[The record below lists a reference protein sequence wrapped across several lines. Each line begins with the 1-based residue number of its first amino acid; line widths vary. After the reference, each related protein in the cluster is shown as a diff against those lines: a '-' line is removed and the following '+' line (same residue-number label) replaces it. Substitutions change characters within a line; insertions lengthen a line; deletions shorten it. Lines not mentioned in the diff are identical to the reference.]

1 MVYKFW
7 KRTRAVNATIFL
19 IFAQIWTLMGSI
31 PTLISKSKSYETIV
45 NPLEQ
50 LLYPINSKSIYLTS
64 LLLYALFLLVLLSLC
79 ALFYKQKTVKT
90 ERSYHTVLDFQ
101 VSHSRL
107 ILYLFIIL
115 SVLISR
121 ATSLQNKLGDRS
133 IYQYNFNI
141 SRIDTY
147 LIVLSVI
154 GILAG
159 AYFSAWQK
167 TSQFK
172 FILVY
177 LFLSL
182 ALFFVL
188 NLVGRRLLGYTLAL
202 GFIFIFLDLARNGK
216 ISSRSRAQWLAL
228 ASIVFY
234 FVSATTLTRGKAF
247 GGDVFSQMQEL
258 IKVLVSPSRV
268 LDQIA
273 NTLEIY
279 SAHFSLY
286 GLLENQE
293 LLFSPGIKSSYQIWA
308 DLVSAPSSQGFT
320 IHPVTAW
327 SLYTGPFGFIAA
339 AFFCFAMI
347 YFFDHLGKRNDG
359 VKIGFESFVC
369 YVVAPAS
376 LSFLTLR
383 SGPDGIWGVF
393 LINIVAP
400 FITFGL
406 IRKQGSTSRF
416 LSRQSNEY

>member
-1 MVYKFW
+1 MLYKFW

-31 PTLISKSKSYETIV
+31 PTLISKSNSYDTVV

-50 LLYPINSKSIYLTS
+50 LLYPINDKSIYLIS
-64 LLLYALFLLVLLSLC
+64 ILLYTLFLLLLLTLC
-79 ALFYKQKTVKT
+79 AIFYKATTARPEVNCQTMLKC
-90 ERSYHTVLDFQ
+90 Q
-101 VSHSRL
+101 VSQSRL
-107 ILYLFIIL
+107 ILFLIIAL
-115 SVLISR
+115 AILISR
-121 ATSLQNKLGDRS
+121 ASILQSTLGNRS

-141 SRIDTY
+141 SRVDTY
-147 LIVLSVI
+147 LIVLCVI

-159 AYFSAWQK
+159 AYFSAWQES
-167 TSQFK
+167 SQFK

-216 ISSRSRAQWLAL
+216 ISRRLQAQWLAL
-228 ASIVFY
+228 ASVVFY

-247 GGDVFSQMQEL
+247 GGDVIAQIQE
-258 IKVLVSPSRV
+258 ITRILVSPSRV
-268 LDQIA
+268 LEQIA

-286 GLLENQE
+286 GLLKNQE
-293 LLFSPGIKSSYQIWA
+293 ILFSPGAKPSYQLWA
-308 DLVSAPSSQGFT
+308 DLVSAPSTQGFT

-327 SLYTGPFGFIAA
+327 SLYLGPMGFIAA
-339 AFFCFAMI
+339 AVFCFALI
-347 YFFDHLGKRNDG
+347 YFFDHIGKRFNRFE
-359 VKIGFESFVC
+359 IGLGSFVC

-376 LSFLTLR
+376 LSFLALR

-400 FITFGL
+400 FIIVRLF
-406 IRKQGSTSRF
+406 RKQRSTSRF
-416 LSRQSNEY
+416 VSRPSNEH